1 MRLVFCGTPEFA
13 VPVLVAVL
21 AAGHEVPLV
30 VTQPDRAAGRGLQMQ
45 IPAVKRLA
53 LERDLPV
60 MQPERIKKNEEFRAR
75 LEEIFPDAIVVVAYG
90 RIIPEWMLSLPRL
103 GNINLHGSLLPSYR
117 GAAPVQWA
125 IANGENVTGVTTMK
139 LDAGLDT
146 GEVLLARVVP
156 IGEEMGATEV
166 FDVLASVGAEL
177 MVETLAGLEAGTI
190 TPVAQDHAR
199 ATLAPILR
207 REDGLVDFRRRAKE
221 IYDRWR
227 GFYPWP
233 GAHTVFRGKKLILH
247 GLRPARFESVGE
259 AAESTREGE
268 LVAESGGLLVVCG
281 GLTALTIEELQ
292 LEGKRRM
299 GAGEFVRGYQV
310 KTGERLGA

>member
-1 MRLVFCGTPEFA
+1 VRLVFCGTPEFA
-13 VPVLVAVL
+13 VPVLAAVL
-21 AAGHEVPLV
+21 AAGHEVSLV
-30 VTQPDRAAGRGLQMQ
+30 VTQPDRAAGRGLEMQ
-45 IPAVKRLA
+45 IPAVKHLA

-75 LEEIFPDAIVVVAYG
+75 LEEIRPDAIVVVAYG

-103 GNINLHGSLLPSYR
+103 GNINLHGSLLPRYR

-190 TPVAQDHAR
+190 TPATQDHAR

-207 REDGLVDFRRRAKE
+207 REDGLVDFRRRAQE

-247 GLRPARFESVGE
+247 GLRPARFESIGE
-259 AAESTREGE
+259 GAESTREGE

-299 GAGEFVRGYQV
+299 GVGEFVRGYQV